1 MPDLE
6 YARRNLNINR
16 KEAEISNNVHVLRYD
31 KGVVAACENVLIFRR
46 CLLK

>member
-31 KGVVAACENVLIFRR
+31 KGVVLRVRMFLFLEDAY
-46 CLLK
+46 